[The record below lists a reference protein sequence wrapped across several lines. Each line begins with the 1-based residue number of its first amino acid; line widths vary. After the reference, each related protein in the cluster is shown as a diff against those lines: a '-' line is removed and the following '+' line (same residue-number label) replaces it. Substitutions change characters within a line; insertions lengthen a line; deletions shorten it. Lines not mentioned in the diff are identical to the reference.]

1 MITTAVMDPLYTHKH
16 TSLYTSAFFMRRKRE
31 RMRKTTKI
39 ANKMTRYT
47 GHIEYSTSVAFMSAP
62 GKRREK

>member
-1 MITTAVMDPLYTHKH
+1 
-16 TSLYTSAFFMRRKRE
+16 MRRKRE